1 VRANSRLPNPTFLTK
16 FLNQDLQLAR
26 DFECEASLV
35 PANFASY
42 EKLLAMTRL
51 RAATLIIDPVTHAFS
66 YRGYSEKPT
75 FTGLPY
81 APAAPLEAATFR
93 DQARV
98 RDFVESV
105 LRFEGQTGADILVAP
120 YLYTRD
126 MDDGR
131 LAANNRMIAEALR
144 FPREDRRLY
153 AMVCVAG
160 SVLESTVQTQDLI
173 RQYREPEVDGYL
185 VMVENFDVR
194 QAPTDMLMGMAKLV
208 QGLSHE
214 RDVVVCSI
222 AAYGQVMT
230 ALGANGFSAGVG
242 WLETF
247 RESNL
252 QPGRTGFP
260 ADRAHRSQF
269 YYVPELLSYLH
280 PDAVQAVFGD
290 GGSETAREYLC
301 HCPVCAGAL
310 PKDAADKKRHFMHRR
325 QQEMT
330 ELSQVA
336 LDRRLAHI
344 RDRLGL
350 ALELAAAIEEEALI
364 RVPTE
369 HFVRWIAVIDGLT
382 GPEGAAR
389 EPQGPGPEDLDR
401 LIEEGRRARGADAP
415 RRN

>member
-1 VRANSRLPNPTFLTK
+1 MGYSN
-16 FLNQDLQLAR
+16 
-26 DFECEASLV
+26 
-35 PANFASY
+35 
-42 EKLLAMTRL
+42 LLAATR
-51 RAATLIIDPVTHAFS
+51 RQCDVLIIDPVTHAFS
-66 YRGYSEKPT
+66 YRGYLEKPT
-75 FTGLPY
+75 FMNLPY
-81 APAAPLEAATFR
+81 APGAPLDAAGLR

-98 RDFVESV
+98 RGFVEQV
-105 LRFEGQTGADILVAP
+105 LQYEVDVGADILVAP

-131 LAANNRMIAEALR
+131 LPANNRMIAEALR
-144 FPREDRRLY
+144 FRRDGRPIY

-160 SVLESTVQTQDLI
+160 SVLESPVQTQDLI
-173 RQYREPEVDGYL
+173 RQYREPDVDGYL
-185 VMVENFDVR
+185 VMIENFDDR
-194 QAPTDMLMGMAKLV
+194 QVPAEMLMGMARLV
-208 QGLSHE
+208 QGLSRE

-269 YYVPELLSYLH
+269 YYVPELLSYLP
-280 PDAVQAVFGD
+280 PDAVPTIFGD
-290 GGSETAREYLC
+290 GGSETARAYLC
-301 HCPVCAGAL
+301 TCQVCTNGL
-310 PKDAADKKRHFMHRR
+310 PQDAADKKRHFMYRRR
-325 QQEMT
+325 QEMADLA
-330 ELSQVA
+330 EVEPA
-336 LDRRLAHI
+336 RRLAYI

-350 ALELAAAIEEEALI
+350 ALELAAAIEEEALV

-382 GPEGAAR
+382 GAEGVPVEPE
-389 EPQGPGPEDLDR
+389 PPGPELDR
-401 LIEEGRRARGADAP
+401 LIEEGRRARGADGS
-415 RRN
+415 RRR